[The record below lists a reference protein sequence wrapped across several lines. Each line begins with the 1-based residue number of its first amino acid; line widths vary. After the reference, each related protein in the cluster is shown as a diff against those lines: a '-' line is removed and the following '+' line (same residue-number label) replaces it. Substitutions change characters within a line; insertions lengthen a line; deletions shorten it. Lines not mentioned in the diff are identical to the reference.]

1 MQNAIESQNTVF
13 LIKLMKLEQIFK
25 KKKKNLTHLG
35 YMRLARGRGQMVEAK
50 QAMEDKDYFSLPW

>member
-13 LIKLMKLEQIFK
+13 LIKLMKLEQILK
-25 KKKKNLTHLG
+25 KKIKNLAHLG

-50 QAMEDKDYFSLPW
+50 QAMEDEEYFSLLW